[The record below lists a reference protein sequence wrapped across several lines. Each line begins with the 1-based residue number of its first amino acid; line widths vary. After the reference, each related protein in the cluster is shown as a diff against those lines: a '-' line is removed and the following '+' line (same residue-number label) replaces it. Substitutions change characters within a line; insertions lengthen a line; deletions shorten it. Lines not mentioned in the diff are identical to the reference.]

1 MEAARQQAPFDVA
14 DDLARRAGLE
24 QHEMRLLAAGAD
36 ALMSLPGYR
45 RQQVWDASAL
55 RVPPELLQ
63 DAPINED
70 LLELAS
76 ATEGQ
81 EIAAGKAA
89 PHVGG

>member
-14 DDLARRAGLE
+14 DDLARRAELE
-24 QHEMRLLAAGAD
+24 QHEMRLLAGAD

-55 RVPPELLQ
+55 RVPPELLR